1 MSHSSLKSTSTS
13 TSTSSGRKT
22 AARRRGKKLHCQK
35 FSWVLIIQL
44 IGSLAVFV
52 PILLV
57 AMAAG
62 KVSVSWLQEE
72 AEEVQQ
78 GQQGQQQFLFSNS
91 SSQIQS
97 ISIIENIN
105 NPTRNI
111 PNVLF
116 IGAQKAGTTALSQY
130 LFENVNVCCSDVNNI
145 VSTTDSSTNFQNPKE
160 THFFDLYFHRGL
172 TYYQQLYQH
181 CRNDKSSST
190 TTSII
195 IMDATPNHMRYPD
208 RVKQLYQ
215 QHGSLSKL
223 KIFMV
228 LREPVQREISAY
240 KHRVHFYKND
250 PAAIAA
256 TEDTVIDEEDGSIM
270 TFEKA
275 MELQVIPEINGT
287 TSISNLRGRSFYA
300 YWIRRW
306 FELFDRKNIL
316 VLSYDEV
323 KANSDEAVRRLLHFL
338 GLPEQKES
346 IIELE

>member
-1 MSHSSLKSTSTS
+1 LK
-13 TSTSSGRKT
+13 
-22 AARRRGKKLHCQK
+22 
-35 FSWVLIIQL
+35 
-44 IGSLAVFV
+44 
-52 PILLV
+52 
-57 AMAAG
+57 
-62 KVSVSWLQEE
+62 
-72 AEEVQQ
+72 
-78 GQQGQQQFLFSNS
+78 
-91 SSQIQS
+91 
-97 ISIIENIN
+97 NIN

-130 LFENVNVCCSDVNNI
+130 LFENVNVCCSDVINI

-172 TYYQQLYQH
+172 TYYQQLFQH

-256 TEDTVIDEEDGSIM
+256 TEDKVIDEDGSIM

-300 YWIRRW
+300 HWIRRW
-306 FELFDRKNIL
+306 FELFDRKYIL

-323 KANSDEAVRRLLHFL
+323 KANGDEAVRRLLHFL

-346 IIELE
+346 IIELERLNKLVTENNYWNISCTFQRKLYNVFEPLNQELYQLLEDNPGPDMETRPFPRFRFECKQ